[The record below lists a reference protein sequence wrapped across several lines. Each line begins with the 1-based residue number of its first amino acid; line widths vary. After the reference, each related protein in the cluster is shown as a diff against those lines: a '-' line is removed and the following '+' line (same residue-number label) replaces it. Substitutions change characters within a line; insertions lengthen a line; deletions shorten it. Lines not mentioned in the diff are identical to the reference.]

1 MGNPSHNGTHDFK
14 IDRLTELKYVLADF
28 PFLVARKEPKMDEML
43 ETLEPV
49 VLGPADE
56 LTEFGWNGGDD
67 NSRSDFWWWF

>member
-1 MGNPSHNGTHDFK
+1 
-14 IDRLTELKYVLADF
+14 
-28 PFLVARKEPKMDEML
+28 MDEML